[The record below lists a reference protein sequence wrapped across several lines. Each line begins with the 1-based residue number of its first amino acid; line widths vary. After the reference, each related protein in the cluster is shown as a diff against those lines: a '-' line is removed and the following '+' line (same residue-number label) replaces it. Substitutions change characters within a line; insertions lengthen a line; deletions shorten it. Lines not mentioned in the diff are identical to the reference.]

1 VVRVKMIAAKII
13 NNFFHLSAAVS
24 WIGGMI
30 NQVFILMP
38 ALSKTEAKVSD
49 QIMGGTIRRFRI

>member
-1 VVRVKMIAAKII
+1 MIAAKII
-13 NNFFHLSAAVS
+13 NNFFHLSAALA

-30 NQVFILMP
+30 NQNFILMP